1 MCESLFLPYIDLTSA
16 PYNDSISIRYLIEV
30 ARTPLGVRSTSIF
43 SFHNPQNLIIFCI
56 TPIFLRYHQRCG
68 FPKVS
73 LKCLIQQ
80 FLRISHHISNG
91 FCNHLCI
98 IKKYPEIFH
107 KSAGVATSC
116 PKYCLVKIAD
126 STLALSSKTLASKTF
141 SSDLFI
147 ILLLIIPGSL
157 LFHTVDH
164 HHFSHNTFVR
174 WLQVFIISYY
184 T

>member
-1 MCESLFLPYIDLTSA
+1 MRS
-16 PYNDSISIRYLIEV
+16 RYL
-30 ARTPLGVRSTSIF
+30 APIF
-43 SFHNPQNLIIFCI
+43 GRGHLLLFCI

-157 LFHTVDH
+157 LFHTVCH
-164 HHFSHNTFVR
+164 HHFPHNTFVR